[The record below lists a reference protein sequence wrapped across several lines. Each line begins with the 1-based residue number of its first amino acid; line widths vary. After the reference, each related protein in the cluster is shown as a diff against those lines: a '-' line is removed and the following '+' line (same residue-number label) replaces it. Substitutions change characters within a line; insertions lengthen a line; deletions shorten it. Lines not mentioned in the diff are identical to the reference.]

1 MTRYFEKNFIADDAL
16 DVEDVEGVLW
26 KAFQVLSHN
35 VEVKASEPYL
45 KRKHVEG
52 REAEL
57 ERNIA
62 GSALMMI
69 GACEALLSKL
79 DPETVEAAVEEVGRR
94 LDKDPERELGDLL
107 RAVLGID

>member
-16 DVEDVEGVLW
+16 DIENVGSVLW
-26 KAFQVLSHN
+26 ESFKTLSHN

-57 ERNIA
+57 ETNIA

-79 DPETVEAAVEEVGRR
+79 DPEAVETAGEDVEKK
-94 LDKDPERELGDLL
+94 LAKDPSSDFDAIL